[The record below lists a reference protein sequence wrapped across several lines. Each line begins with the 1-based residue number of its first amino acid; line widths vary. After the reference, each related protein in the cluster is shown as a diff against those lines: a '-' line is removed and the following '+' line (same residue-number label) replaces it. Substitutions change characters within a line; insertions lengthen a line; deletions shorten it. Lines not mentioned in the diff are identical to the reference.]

1 MIKNKSLINDTDFF
15 VYSIIGV
22 EQWEKISGIKK
33 LRILKKYD
41 EIQKIVNENNF
52 SWLLFLLVVLK
63 GVINLIPFFLTCLGE
78 W

>member
-52 SWLLFLLVVLK
+52 S
-63 GVINLIPFFLTCLGE
+63 
-78 W
+78 